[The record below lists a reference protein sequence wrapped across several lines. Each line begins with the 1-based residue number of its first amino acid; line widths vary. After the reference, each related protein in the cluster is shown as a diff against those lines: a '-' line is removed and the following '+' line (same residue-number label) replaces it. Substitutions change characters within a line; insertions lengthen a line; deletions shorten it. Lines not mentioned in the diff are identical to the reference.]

1 MDERFTGYGSDDFDF
16 CRRSQQAGFTLAVTP
31 KATVIHGHE
40 SGTGSTSYRRI
51 MSDSDWRASM
61 ADMNRVLEQKWA

>member
-1 MDERFTGYGSDDFDF
+1 
-16 CRRSQQAGFTLAVTP
+16 
-31 KATVIHGHE
+31 VIHGHE